1 MKRFA
6 FYIAVIFL
14 TFAFSVAVTKL
25 YFSWH
30 IQFECTALFGIMVPP
45 DGSGRGAS
53 FKSFDGVKLSSTS
66 SGFPSRQS
74 AEAALQTSLREATEI
89 IERKPL
95 LNDAGENVGERVV
108 ARFPPNEYTAEGYI
122 SILALEN
129 DRLSEIAST
138 SLRHAVAFENGAP
151 R

>member
-6 FYIAVIFL
+6 FYIAVLFL
-14 TFAFSVAVTKL
+14 TFAFSVAVTRL

-30 IQFECTALFGIMVPP
+30 IQFEGIVLFGVIIPP
-45 DGSGRGAS
+45 YGSGRGAS
-53 FKSFDGVKLSSTS
+53 YKSFDGVRLSSTYS
-66 SGFPSRQS
+66 TFPSRQS

-95 LNDAGENVGERVV
+95 HNDAGEIVGERVV
-108 ARFPPNEYTAEGYI
+108 ARFPANEMATDGYV
-122 SILALEN
+122 SILAIEN
-129 DRLSEIAST
+129 DRLFQIAST
-138 SLRHAVAFENGAP
+138 SLRHAVAFENAAP